1 MDYCE
6 YVNENSTS
14 NDEKNEL
21 HIILVLETRV
31 EYYLSPNGMK
41 GLTIKQNKHKI
52 KQKI

>member
-21 HIILVLETRV
+21 HIILVIGVKV
-31 EYYLSPNGMK
+31 EYYLSPNRMK
-41 GLTIKQNKHKI
+41 GLTIKQNKHEI